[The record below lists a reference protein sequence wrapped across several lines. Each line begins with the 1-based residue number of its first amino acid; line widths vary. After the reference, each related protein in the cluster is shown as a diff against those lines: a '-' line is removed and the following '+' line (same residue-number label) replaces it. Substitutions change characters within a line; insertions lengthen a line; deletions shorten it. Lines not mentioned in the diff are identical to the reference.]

1 MKNLFGSSKNL
12 KTTVTENELEK
23 SYNIALEQYKRQPG
37 DLKLSMQVIE
47 CKNLLPTD
55 VFGKSNPY
63 VCLYVL
69 GEVHPRSKTKVVKKT
84 TNPQWNE
91 MMEA

>member
-1 MKNLFGSSKNL
+1 
-12 KTTVTENELEK
+12 
-23 SYNIALEQYKRQPG
+23 
-37 DLKLSMQVIE
+37 
-47 CKNLLPTD
+47 